1 LARKR
6 KRPPREI
13 QMTMDETLSA
23 SLARLPITLSD
34 IEAAAGVLAGFVERT
49 SFDRSRTLSDITG
62 ARL

>member
-1 LARKR
+1 V
-6 KRPPREI
+6 
-13 QMTMDETLSA
+13 
-23 SLARLPITLSD
+23 PITLSD